1 MSNRQRAA
9 DRVGAPA
16 FGGPQSSRGRMIA
29 SVTGDP
35 APPPATVVPTA
46 DVSFNPDNPREEL
59 GDVSDLVESFTEVGQ
74 IVAITIATTE
84 AYLSNRPDRRGDL
97 DEGAKY
103 VVIDGNRRLK
113 AARDAGL
120 PTIKIMLGD
129 EFASTDE
136 TLLEAAFI
144 ANAKRK
150 DLSELEEAQ
159 ALQRLVTFY
168 GSQHKAAKRL
178 GMSQP
183 LISQKL
189 SLLALTPELQ
199 ADLEAG
205 RRNVSHLRNMTKVPP
220 QEQRQ
225 EADRRVRAD
234 AAKKAQRAS
243 RQTAPPSATD
253 NSVISPTS
261 QSPLETTE
269 PPSDNSVITPE
280 TGASTRNSAPHL
292 PWQDPKALDRL
303 LREHM
308 TEEDRIALAKL
319 LAE

>member
-1 MSNRQRAA
+1 
-9 DRVGAPA
+9 
-16 FGGPQSSRGRMIA
+16 MIA

-113 AARDAGL
+113 AAREAGL

-205 RRNVSHLRNMTKVPP
+205 RRNVSHLRNMAKVPP

-225 EADRRVRAD
+225 EADRRARAD
-234 AAKKAQRAS
+234 AAKKAQKAS
-243 RQTAPPSATD
+243 RRTAPPPTAD

-261 QSPLETTE
+261 E
-269 PPSDNSVITPE
+269 PPPEAPEPPGDNSVITPE
-280 TGASTRNSAPHL
+280 TSASTRNSAPHL
-292 PWQDPKALDRL
+292 PWQDPKTLDRI

-308 TEEDRIALAKL
+308 TEEDRLTLAKL

>member
-1 MSNRQRAA
+1 M
-9 DRVGAPA
+9 
-16 FGGPQSSRGRMIA
+16 
-29 SVTGDP
+29 
-35 APPPATVVPTA
+35 
-46 DVSFNPDNPREEL
+46 E
-59 GDVSDLVESFTEVGQ
+59 
-74 IVAITIATTE
+74 
-84 AYLSNRPDRRGDL
+84 
-97 DEGAKY
+97 EGAKY

-113 AARDAGL
+113 AAREAGL
-120 PTIKIMLGD
+120 ATIKSMLGD

-144 ANAKRK
+144 ANATRK

-205 RRNVSHLRNMTKVPP
+205 RRHVSHLRNMTKVPP

-225 EADRRVRAD
+225 EADRRARAD
-234 AAKKAQRAS
+234 ATKKAQRAS
-243 RQTAPPSATD
+243 RQTAPSPATD
-253 NSVISPTS
+253 NSVISSTPE
-261 QSPLETTE
+261 PLPEAPE
-269 PPSDNSVITPE
+269 PPGDNSVITPE
-280 TGASTRNSAPHL
+280 AAASTRNSAPHL
-292 PWQDPKALDRL
+292 PWHDPKALDRI

-308 TEEDRIALAKL
+308 TEDNRHALARL
-319 LAE
+319 LAN